1 VLCSKSCAI
10 LGGKVQDTDLG
21 GGLIPL
27 DYKGSIRDIRRQ
39 NVVLREGL
47 HIIVYDD
54 SYQSEAIVEKKQGEW
69 YARIIPGTG
78 RDASARPPSPLDDE
92 RDFNT

>member
-1 VLCSKSCAI
+1 MIRIWA
-10 LGGKVQDTDLG
+10 DFTDLG

-69 YARIIPGTG
+69 YARLIPGTG
-78 RDASARPPSPLDDE
+78 RDASAKPPLPFDDE
-92 RDFNT
+92 

>member
-1 VLCSKSCAI
+1 MIRIWA
-10 LGGKVQDTDLG
+10 DFTDLG

-54 SYQSEAIVEKKQGEW
+54 TYQSEAIVEKIKEEW
-69 YARIIPGTG
+69 LARLIPGTG
-78 RDASARPPSPLDDE
+78 RDARANPPPPIDE
-92 RDFNT
+92 NER